1 MKKLIPLLAFAVVI
15 LTAAAQD
22 KPNPSVYGDIPD
34 YGEKYLSP
42 DFVKLDKKAG
52 LLVACRTGDELLKIN
67 PETKAVES
75 RIELGGHPSGIL
87 GSQRSG
93 T

>member
-1 MKKLIPLLAFAVVI
+1 MKKLIPLLAFAAVT

-22 KPNPSVYGDIPD
+22 NPNPSVYGDIPD

-52 LLVACRTGDELLKIN
+52 STAMTVAMS
-67 PETKAVES
+67 PV
-75 RIELGGHPSGIL
+75 
-87 GSQRSG
+87 G